1 MDIKRE
7 PKKKRTKYL
16 VIGGGVA
23 VLVLLTIALGM
34 LPAAAPSVDRST
46 LMIDS
51 VQRGTMVRAVRAP
64 GTLVPEQVHFVSAL
78 TAGRVEQLPLR
89 PGAVVHGG
97 TMLLL
102 LSNPDVQLEALDAQR
117 QVTTA
122 EAALVNLQTSLAT
135 QRLTQQAGSR
145 DGAVAA
151 AQAQGDAGMLSAGLV
166 ALSGPGVEIILDD
179 APTRSDGVLP
189 AGATPD
195 DLVIHQSDVQAVVN
209 AVWAS
214 GADGVAI
221 MGKRLVATSAVRC
234 VGNVLLLQGRTYSP
248 PFVVT
253 AIGNGAAVRSQLSAS
268 REVRILQQ
276 AVDAYGLTFSVRDRA
291 TIALPA
297 YDGPLDMSYA
307 TPR

>member
-1 MDIKRE
+1 MRGFRR
-7 PKKKRTKYL
+7 PSGWT
-16 VIGGGVA
+16 
-23 VLVLLTIALGM
+23 VLVPVVAL
-34 LPAAAPSVDRST
+34 AAGVLFATS
-46 LMIDS
+46 
-51 VQRGTMVRAVRAP
+51 
-64 GTLVPEQVHFVSAL
+64 
-78 TAGRVEQLPLR
+78 GR
-89 PGAVVHGG
+89 
-97 TMLLL
+97 
-102 LSNPDVQLEALDAQR
+102 
-117 QVTTA
+117 TA
-122 EAALVNLQTSLAT
+122 EGTDLRGGEVLALSGLITQRNASIARQDQQLAALQAQV
-135 QRLTQQAGSR
+135 QRLTSQAGSR

-151 AQAQGDAGMLSAGLV
+151 AQAQGDAGALSAGLV
-166 ALSGPGVEIILDD
+166 PLTGPGVEITLDD

-253 AIGNGAAVRSQLSAS
+253 AIGNGAAVRAQLAAS
-268 REVRILQQ
+268 REVGILQQ
-276 AVDAYGLTFSVRDRA
+276 AVDSYGLTFGVRDRA
-291 TIALPA
+291 TVALPA
-297 YDGPLDMSYA
+297 YDGPLDMTYA